1 MPERRR
7 FPPKWW
13 VPFQGERFWGK
24 PAGRGQTIL
33 PCQRMLARFKHGGG
47 KPEGKEG
54 EFLLTPETKSIFV
67 ASPSMM
73 NSLIERLRAR
83 RSLRASSPP
92 SRDDRLISCAL
103 CMRLIEK
110 PAGGEKQLT
119 WDIYFN
125 YNVSAYYAENAGDVH
140 TGACGAG
147 DGGCVSGAPRGGKCE
162 KMALSPPGAD
172 GPQIK
177 WGGSPR
183 RQYETDLSTQE
194 ETEKQSARFP

>member
-1 MPERRR
+1 MI
-7 FPPKWW
+7 
-13 VPFQGERFWGK
+13 Q
-24 PAGRGQTIL
+24 
-33 PCQRMLARFKHGGG
+33 ARGG
-47 KPEGKEG
+47 KPEWGSPQNARILWG
-54 EFLLTPETKSIFV
+54 PRVGGGNQDNPRTNSLFG
-67 ASPSMM
+67 ASPGMM

-83 RSLRASSPP
+83 RSLRASPP
-92 SRDDRLISCAL
+92 RDEQQFVAL
-103 CMRLIEK
+103 FACPSIEK

-147 DGGCVSGAPRGGKCE
+147 YGGCVSGAPRGGKCE

>member
-1 MPERRR
+1 MMRGLHPNRTRGRKARR
-7 FPPKWW
+7 
-13 VPFQGERFWGK
+13 E
-24 PAGRGQTIL
+24 
-33 PCQRMLARFKHGGG
+33 GGG
-47 KPEGKEG
+47 ILTHPRDEKFIRSVPEHDEQ
-54 EFLLTPETKSIFV
+54 FDR
-67 ASPSMM
+67 ASPSTPLT
-73 NSLIERLRAR
+73 SSEPSSRLTAIR
-83 RSLRASSPP
+83 
-92 SRDDRLISCAL
+92 CAL

-140 TGACGAG
+140 MGACGAG

>member
-1 MPERRR
+1 MMRGLRPNRTRGRKARR
-7 FPPKWW
+7 
-13 VPFQGERFWGK
+13 E
-24 PAGRGQTIL
+24 
-33 PCQRMLARFKHGGG
+33 GGG
-47 KPEGKEG
+47 ILTHPRDEKYIRSVPEHDEQHDRA
-54 EFLLTPETKSIFV
+54 LPSTTLTPSEL
-67 ASPSMM
+67 P
-73 NSLIERLRAR
+73 
-83 RSLRASSPP
+83 PP
-92 SRDDRLISCAL
+92 SRDDRLIGCAFG
-103 CMRLIEK
+103 MRLIEK

-147 DGGCVSGAPRGGKCE
+147 GGGCVSGAPRGGKCE

>member
-1 MPERRR
+1 MMRGLHPNRTRGRKARR
-7 FPPKWW
+7 
-13 VPFQGERFWGK
+13 
-24 PAGRGQTIL
+24 
-33 PCQRMLARFKHGGG
+33 
-47 KPEGKEG
+47 KEG
-54 EFLLTPETKSIFV
+54 GILTYPRDEKHIRGVPEHDEQFDR
-67 ASPSMM
+67 ASPSTPLT
-73 NSLIERLRAR
+73 SSEPSSR
-83 RSLRASSPP
+83 RTAIR
-92 SRDDRLISCAL
+92 CAL

>member
-1 MPERRR
+1 MHA
-7 FPPKWW
+7 FCG
-13 VPFQGERFWGK
+13 VPG
-24 PAGRGQTIL
+24 L
-33 PCQRMLARFKHGGG
+33 
-47 KPEGKEG
+47 EG
-54 EFLLTPETKSIFV
+54 EIKITPETKSIFV

-92 SRDDRLISCAL
+92 PSRDDRLIGCASG
-103 CMRLIEK
+103 MRLIEK
-110 PAGGEKQLT
+110 TAGGEKQLT

>member
-1 MPERRR
+1 MM
-7 FPPKWW
+7 
-13 VPFQGERFWGK
+13 
-24 PAGRGQTIL
+24 RGL
-33 PCQRMLARFKHGGG
+33 HLFGHGGG
-47 KPEGKEG
+47 KPGGKEG

-83 RSLRASSPP
+83 RSLRASPP
-92 SRDDRLISCAL
+92 RDEQQFVAL
-103 CMRLIEK
+103 FACPSIEK

-147 DGGCVSGAPRGGKCE
+147 DGDRSRERRAAGNVK
-162 KMALSPPGAD
+162 
-172 GPQIK
+172 K
-177 WGGSPR
+177 W
-183 RQYETDLSTQE
+183 L
-194 ETEKQSARFP
+194 

>member
-1 MPERRR
+1 MYIR
-7 FPPKWW
+7 K
-13 VPFQGERFWGK
+13 GER
-24 PAGRGQTIL
+24 
-33 PCQRMLARFKHGGG
+33 
-47 KPEGKEG
+47 
-54 EFLLTPETKSIFV
+54 S
-67 ASPSMM
+67 S
-73 NSLIERLRAR
+73 RATDER
-83 RSLRASSPP
+83 RSLRRREGERVLRRSGGGVPEFGVPAKYHSEARTLCGVSVRRGSLTPMSEDGSLFLSLSTTRPLSELPPP
-92 SRDDRLISCAL
+92 SRDDRLIGCASG
-103 CMRLIEK
+103 MRLIEK